1 MEKRNKIIL
10 IAIIILTISVISIC
24 IYSIINNNHIN
35 KSDANKFRTEYMEL
49 NDKINETNGEAYPIV
64 NIPANNTVKYIK
76 PKEAVKMLKEDSGI
90 IYFGYN
96 TCPWCRSLVSTLT
109 EVASEKN
116 EKIYYVDIK
125 DIRSTFIIE
134 NGKLTKNKKGTK
146 DYYNIL
152 KELDDYL
159 EEYFLEDDDGNKYD
173 TKEKRLY
180 APTLVAVSGGNVT
193 GVHIGTVTSQK
204 SGYDKLTES
213 EIKELRNIITD
224 LISKKNEVVCTKDS
238 NC

>member
-10 IAIIILTISVISIC
+10 GAIIILTIIVISIC

-49 NDKINETNGEAYPIV
+49 NDKINEDNGQAYPIV
-64 NIPANNTVKYIK
+64 NISADNTVKYIK
-76 PKEAVKMLKEDSGI
+76 PKESVKMLKEDSGI

-96 TCPWCRSLVSTLT
+96 TCPWCRSLVSILT
-109 EVASEKN
+109 EVASEKK
-116 EKIYYVDIK
+116 EKVYYVDIA
-125 DIRSTFIIE
+125 DIRSTFTVD

-152 KELDDYL
+152 KELDNYL
-159 EEYFLEDDDGNKYD
+159 EEYFLEDEDGNKYD

-180 APTLVAVSGGNVT
+180 APTIVAVSGGNVT
-193 GVHIGTVTSQK
+193 GVHIGTVSSQK
-204 SGYDKLTES
+204 NGYDKLTED
-213 EIKELRNIITD
+213 EIKELENIITD
-224 LISKKNEVVCTKDS
+224 LIMKKNEVVCAKEN

>member
-10 IAIIILTISVISIC
+10 GAIIILTIIVISIC

-49 NDKINETNGEAYPIV
+49 NDKINETNGETYPIV
-64 NIPANNTVKYIK
+64 NISADNTVKYIK
-76 PKEAVKMLKEDSGI
+76 PKEAVKMLKEGSGI

-109 EVASEKN
+109 EVANERN

-125 DIRSTFIIE
+125 DIRSTFIID

-152 KELDDYL
+152 DELDDYL
-159 EEYFLEDDDGNKYD
+159 EEYFLEDEVGNKYD
-173 TKEKRLY
+173 TEEKRLY
-180 APTLVAVSGGNVT
+180 APTIIAVSGGNVT
-193 GVHIGTVTSQK
+193 SVHIGTVPSQK
-204 SGYDKLTES
+204 SGYDKLNED
-213 EIKELRNIITD
+213 EIKELENIITD
-224 LISKKNEVVCTKDS
+224 LIAKKNEVVCMKEN